1 MAHETLPLVTREI
14 LAECPRLRVL
24 VVGKSGVGKSS
35 LISHAFGIDMKS
47 ISHQERGTCDTN
59 FEIIS
64 PQNSRFVLHDS
75 MGFEHGDTQN
85 TEAVNIFLRSRSG
98 KDVALQERVHL
109 IWLCIQV
116 PHSGSR
122 VFETGDEELLKLAS
136 DVKVPVVVVF
146 TQFDLLVTSMYD
158 QLDISDDT
166 PEEKIDELS
175 AEKAQQKFQEV
186 CVAPLN
192 KVNPELRYATSSGLS
207 GGRNAKPDRRA
218 LAQLIEITQ
227 GLVEKEVEG
236 EAWIVSAMAQ
246 RASAQ
251 GKINASI
258 DTKFFGSTLEKCLD
272 TVHEEMVD
280 SWNFYDPNDLLL
292 GPEFRKRIKE
302 LAQLVTPDDVEAKSL
317 FPNLDAIQ
325 SWVGLVGASIAAAAG
340 PAFAAIALMTWFV
353 TFITNVYRE
362 TPKALRCIMGYII
375 DLTLVLNELFLVV
388 LAIRPPRPLTAD
400 DIEMALENYKY
411 SDLGM
416 VHHDIRQY
424 VKADLRQA
432 LRPQAAEVKVKELI
446 LEYSSDSKPRRRG

>member
-1 MAHETLPLVTREI
+1 MYCA
-14 LAECPRLRVL
+14 
-24 VVGKSGVGKSS
+24 SS
-35 LISHAFGIDMKS
+35 
-47 ISHQERGTCDTN
+47 
-59 FEIIS
+59 
-64 PQNSRFVLHDS
+64 
-75 MGFEHGDTQN
+75 
-85 TEAVNIFLRSRSG
+85 
-98 KDVALQERVHL
+98 
-109 IWLCIQV
+109 
-116 PHSGSR
+116 
-122 VFETGDEELLKLAS
+122 
-136 DVKVPVVVVF
+136 
-146 TQFDLLVTSMYD
+146 
-158 QLDISDDT
+158 
-166 PEEKIDELS
+166 
-175 AEKAQQKFQEV
+175 
-186 CVAPLN
+186 
-192 KVNPELRYATSSGLS
+192 
-207 GGRNAKPDRRA
+207 
-218 LAQLIEITQ
+218 
-227 GLVEKEVEG
+227 
-236 EAWIVSAMAQ
+236 
-246 RASAQ
+246 
-251 GKINASI
+251 
-258 DTKFFGSTLEKCLD
+258 TKFFGSTLEKCLD

-353 TFITNVYRE
+353 TFITNVYRD
-362 TPKALRCIMGYII
+362 TPTALRCIMGYII

-400 DIEMALENYKY
+400 DIEMALENYNY